1 MKIFKRL
8 AITVLVL
15 FLNAIGVSTAQAE
28 PLTSQQVKSFIASM
42 PKLIALGDKYNDNT
56 KRDID
61 PSRPL
66 GSSLELMGGKG
77 DEYTELKQLA
87 LESGFVSVEQW
98 ADVGDRTLQAYIVA
112 STSMPAEEI
121 EALYQQGIANIK
133 KDAQLSSAQ
142 KEMILSR
149 MAETHKRNS
158 ALRNVSAPDLTAI
171 QPFLAELESL
181 LE

>member
-1 MKIFKRL
+1 MKILKSI

-15 FLNAIGVSTAQAE
+15 FLNTMGVSTAQAD
-28 PLTSQQVKSFIASM
+28 PLTQQQVKNFISSM
-42 PKLIALGDKYNDNT
+42 PQLIALGDKYNDTT
-56 KRDID
+56 KRNID

-87 LESGFVSVEQW
+87 LKSGFSSVEQW

-112 STSMPAEEI
+112 STAMPAEEI
-121 EALYQQGIANIK
+121 EALYQQGVANIK
-133 KDAQLSSAQ
+133 NDTQLSGAQ

-158 ALRNVSAPDLTAI
+158 MSRETSAADLAAI
-171 QPFLAELESL
+171 QPFLAELDRL